1 MSLPTT
7 LHGQL
12 YLLSLDRRRRA
23 EHRDPILAGMAL
35 RAAMLT
41 DLYLSGNITDRGG
54 TPHPVDRAQPV
65 DPVLRAALRRIG
77 SGEYPSW
84 AAAIAPDPKRAVAA
98 VRDQL
103 RSAACIHVGRA
114 IPCLTTPRVTLS
126 DETSI
131 EALAERVRHA
141 VHSAINGTPAEPTR
155 WPSGCSASWG
165 SCPGCSVTTTNPAT
179 ARASRRWSRSPSSR
193 SWACTRRSC
202 STSRRCGPAVCS
214 CEQRVCPRAPQPA
227 SLRCAPWRLTS
238 CRSGS
243 D

>member
-12 YLLSLDRRRRA
+12 YLLSLDRRRRV

-103 RSAACIHVGRA
+103 RSTACIHVGRA
-114 IPCLTTPRVTLS
+114 IPGLTTPRVTLS

-131 EALAERVRHA
+131 EALAERVQHA
-141 VHSAINGTPAEPTR
+141 VHSAINGTPAEPTALAV
-155 WPSGCSASWG
+155 GLLG
-165 SCPGCSVTTTNPAT
+165 VLGQLPGVFGYEDESRHRARLQALVQVTIEPILGLHQAILQHFEEV
-179 ARASRRWSRSPSSR
+179 RA
-193 SWACTRRSC
+193 
-202 STSRRCGPAVCS
+202 GGVFM
-214 CEQRVCPRAPQPA
+214 
-227 SLRCAPWRLTS
+227 
-238 CRSGS
+238 
-243 D
+243 